1 MLLYYAVRSETSVAL
16 IERGKIMNEIY
27 WILPVLFIFHDFE
40 EIIFMERWVKR
51 LDREKLYERLPVNLV
66 KKILRHFDNISTTK
80 FAMSVYI
87 LYIMLI
93 VCTFISYLWNLKLFW
108 TSIFIFFTIHL
119 FIHCL
124 QSIFWGGYIPAV
136 FTSIICIPICLWIL
150 KFVFTKFH
158 FSLFSI
164 SFMTLIVA
172 IVALF
177 VLCGLH
183 KIMEA

>member
-108 TSIFIFFTIHL
+108 TSIFLFFIYIYL
-119 FIHCL
+119 FTVCNLFLGWIYSGCIYKYYMY
-124 QSIFWGGYIPAV
+124 SYMFMDIK
-136 FTSIICIPICLWIL
+136 IC
-150 KFVFTKFH
+150 FH
-158 FSLFSI
+158 
-164 SFMTLIVA
+164 
-172 IVALF
+172 
-177 VLCGLH
+177 
-183 KIMEA
+183 